1 MNTIETQLTDLTERP
16 PADLERSTVIDAGAG
31 DLVAAVDSRF
41 GPLWIA
47 WSNIGI
53 TGLTPVFASPTID
66 SFVDHHRRV
75 SYETSS
81 LPKPLA
87 ARISEALASGES
99 EGLAFDLRG
108 VSEFQQSVLE
118 SCATILPGQVR
129 PYGWIAR
136 RLHKPGA
143 TRAVGTALA
152 KNPIPLLIP
161 CHRVVKSDGSVGNY
175 AFGPEM
181 KRDLLVHEGAILET

>member
-1 MNTIETQLTDLTERP
+1 VTEIETHLADLREQAP
-16 PADLERSTVIDAGAG
+16 IDLERTSVIAAGAG

-47 WSNIGI
+47 WSNAGI
-53 TGLTPVFASPTID
+53 TGLTPVFASPTIE
-66 SFVDHHRRV
+66 SFVEHHRRV
-75 SYETSS
+75 TYEATS

-87 ARISEALASGES
+87 HQIGTALDSGES
-99 EGLAFDLRG
+99 DDLAFDLRG

-129 PYGWIAR
+129 PYGWIAEE
-136 RLHKPGA
+136 LHKPGA

-152 KNPIPLLIP
+152 KNPLPLLIP

-175 AFGPEM
+175 AFGAEM
-181 KRDLLVHEGAILET
+181 KRDLLIREGALAF

>member
-1 MNTIETQLTDLTERP
+1 MTDIMTQLSSLAEQP
-16 PADLERSTVIDAGAG
+16 PKELERTTVVDAGAG
-31 DLVAAVDSRF
+31 DLVATVDSRF
-41 GPLWIA
+41 GPLWVA
-47 WSNIGI
+47 WSRIGI
-53 TGLTPVFASPTID
+53 TGLTPVFASPTLDTFLD
-66 SFVDHHRRV
+66 SHRRV
-75 SYETSS
+75 SYEAPGMPRLLETD
-81 LPKPLA
+81 
-87 ARISEALASGES
+87 IEEALGSGES
-99 EGLAFDLRG
+99 EGLDFDLRG

-136 RLHKPGA
+136 ELHKPGA

-152 KNPIPLLIP
+152 RNPIPLLIP

-181 KRDLLVHEGAILET
+181 KRDLLIHEGAIAF

>member
-1 MNTIETQLTDLTERP
+1 MNLETQLAGLREEP
-16 PADLERSTVIDAGAG
+16 PRMLESSTVITAGAG

-53 TGLTPVFASPTID
+53 TGLTPAFATPTIE
-66 SFVDHHRRV
+66 SFVEHHRRV
-75 SYETSS
+75 SYEASS
-81 LPKPLA
+81 LPKSFA
-87 ARISEALASGES
+87 IHIGNALESGES
-99 EGLAFDLRG
+99 DDLTFDLRG

-129 PYGWIAR
+129 PYGWIADE
-136 RLHKPGA
+136 LHKPGA

-175 AFGPEM
+175 AFGAEM
-181 KRDLLVHEGAILET
+181 KRDLLIHEGAIAL